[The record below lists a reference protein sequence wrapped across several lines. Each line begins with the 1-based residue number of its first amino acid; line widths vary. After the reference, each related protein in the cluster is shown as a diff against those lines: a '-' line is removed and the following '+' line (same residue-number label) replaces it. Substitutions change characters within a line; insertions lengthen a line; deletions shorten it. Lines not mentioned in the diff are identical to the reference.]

1 MSFVDRLKS
10 VNKEILAVN
19 EDSFDKFT
27 QLFTDNN
34 LKDERLEHY
43 TKYKELM
50 GKESLAEAK
59 HELLR
64 NIFGDYVRTS
74 LQQANTYAIDKNEEG
89 AASLVNQIE
98 KLRSIFKDH
107 DIVDYKEF
115 IVQSEPNINDAEVEL
130 LFLKPLLNKNE
141 LQRLTDAFI
150 KALGKKSEVDNFD
163 DFQQKFFTHPLVS
176 CLDAYKDS
184 SDIKEA
190 IEDGNI
196 ELFNYAELVKLMI
209 NLREKVNAE
218 EYQGF
223 ITFMI
228 KEDLTKGF
236 GNILKSRTYEPKY
249 FKDVLNSIAL
259 GNNLNNNEVEA
270 LVKEIKTNHTKNLRL
285 EKGELKMS
293 NSSIHS
299 LNDYGFPITER
310 GFNFFFHGHATE
322 NHGEKQADQQANTGL
337 NLDYDKKFE
346 KNLGLTVTKLTVLK
360 NSHHRDFLRREELDR
375 DLNVTKTEEVLM
387 SNLVFDA
394 SYFSRLATKSD
405 RDSESG
411 KNVLEELKKS
421 NILSTNHLIVKSD
434 IERSQKIILNKI
446 GKSDFELICEKKNAY
461 MNVFMKNEAFVSNV
475 LTAAS
480 TNNYLVNEL
489 LGSPI
494 VNFMKHC
501 FYIEREANIKLFTND
516 EIAFIDKIMKLEN
529 RNVSLADEKRPIKD
543 LLKYRKSNEMA
554 DVNVE
559 SFNFLKVMAEADKE
573 KKITV
578 EVPVKKVEYT
588 KVLKTVHLSDALY
601 FLDKNP
607 LTAKESTKAQKIKA
621 AKSLMKNIKDSVND
635 LLLYRSDKVKVMS
648 EAIEKIGARLIMGKE
663 YEFAASDWS
672 QSRYTEE
679 YKTLAFL
686 LKNKDKTEE
695 QVLNDRL
702 VLRAL
707 VELAELSGGSLKCH
721 NVKDLKSKLKI

>member
-43 TKYKELM
+43 TKYKDLM

-59 HELLR
+59 HEILR

-74 LQQANTYAIDKNEEG
+74 LQQANSYAMDKNDEG
-89 AASLVNQIE
+89 AVTLVNQIE
-98 KLRSIFKDH
+98 KLRNIFKDH

-115 IVQSEPNINDAEVEL
+115 IVQSEPNINEAEVEL
-130 LFLKPLLNKNE
+130 LFLKPMLNKGE
-141 LQRLTDAFI
+141 LQKLTDAFI
-150 KALGKKSEVDNFD
+150 KALGKKSEADSFE
-163 DFQQKFFTHPLVS
+163 DFQQKFFTHPLIS
-176 CLDAYKDS
+176 CLDSYKDTAS
-184 SDIKEA
+184 IKDA
-190 IEDGNI
+190 LEDGSI
-196 ELFNYAELVKLMI
+196 DLFNYANLVKLMI
-209 NLREKVNAE
+209 KIREEVNAE

-236 GNILKSRTYEPKY
+236 GNILKSRNYEPKY

-259 GNNLNNNEVEA
+259 GNNLNNNEVES
-270 LVKEIKTNHTKNLRL
+270 LIKEIKTNHTKNLRL

-299 LNDYGFPITER
+299 LNDYGFPVVEK

-394 SYFSRLATKSD
+394 SYFSRLATKAEK
-405 RDSESG
+405 DSEGG
-411 KNVLEELKKS
+411 KNVLTELKAS
-421 NILSTNHLIVKSD
+421 NILETNHLIVKSE

-446 GKSDFELICEKKNAY
+446 GKTDFELICEKKNAY

-494 VNFMKHC
+494 VNFVKHC
-501 FYIEREANIKLFTND
+501 LYIEREANIKLFTND
-516 EIAFIDKIMKLEN
+516 EITFVEKMMKLEN
-529 RNVSLADEKRPIKD
+529 RNVSLADEKRPMRD
-543 LLKYRKSNEMA
+543 LLKYRKPNELA

-559 SFNFLKVMAEADKE
+559 SFNYLKVMSESDKE
-573 KKITV
+573 KKEIEIVT
-578 EVPVKKVEYT
+578 KKLEHT
-588 KVLKTVHLSDALY
+588 KVLKSAHLSDALY
-601 FLDKNP
+601 FLEKNP
-607 LTAKESTKAQKIKA
+607 LNVKEVTKAQRNRA
-621 AKSLMKNIKDSVND
+621 AKSLMKNINESAES
-635 LLLYRSDKVKVMS
+635 LFLYRSDKTNQMS
-648 EAIEKIGARLIMGKE
+648 KAIEKIGERLLAGKE
-663 YEFAASDWS
+663 FNFAASDWS
-672 QSRYTEE
+672 QSHYSEE

-686 LKNKDKTEE
+686 LKAKDKTEE
-695 QVLNDRL
+695 QILNDRL

-707 VELAELSGGSLKCH
+707 TEVAELSGGSLKCH
-721 NVKDLKSKLKI
+721 NIKDLKSKLKM